1 MEKQSL
7 KPTGKRVAVAAVDGE
22 EEEEEMKMEAFFALV
37 RNFKE
42 MRDQRRKEL
51 MIGCDG
57 EKAAAAEMRKR
68 KMKTVENRSAW
79 IPRFE
84 REDFDEEFQL
94 RGPAKEEAAAA
105 AKKKKKVKN
114 EEDILDLNLSL

>member
-84 REDFDEEFQL
+84 REDFDEEFQV
-94 RGPAKEEAAAA
+94 RGPAKEEAAA
-105 AKKKKKVKN
+105 KKKKVKN

>member
-7 KPTGKRVAVAAVDGE
+7 KTTGKRVAAATVDRE
-22 EEEEEMKMEAFFALV
+22 EEKEEEMKMEAFFDLV

-51 MIGCDG
+51 MIVCDG
-57 EKAAAAEMRKR
+57 EKAAAAEMRKK

-84 REDFDEEFQL
+84 REDFDEEFQV

-105 AKKKKKVKN
+105 KKKKVKN